1 MKMTYNKGMEKYKK
15 LLLDIVYPQNLSC
28 IFCGMPIS
36 RNNKYSLC
44 KDCYNKLIFIKN
56 ACPKCGKPII
66 NTNLTTDNYI
76 EDCHYCKGKI
86 FLFDR
91 NISFL
96 EYEDLSKR
104 MVFDLK
110 YNSKTFIVNIMA
122 EMMCDVL
129 QASYKNVIEDIDF
142 MTYVPLNNRRLK
154 ERGFN
159 QARELAVR
167 LGENVN
173 IGCVDILKRKKYS
186 RKLHGLKSDQR
197 SRELLGAFEFVELHA
212 GMIEGK
218 SIAVVDDIFTTGST
232 LNEIA
237 KQLKLFGARRV
248 IGLTFLTG
256 KYESI

>member
-1 MKMTYNKGMEKYKK
+1 
-15 LLLDIVYPQNLSC
+15 
-28 IFCGMPIS
+28 MPIS

-44 KDCYNKLIFIKN
+44 KECYNKLIFIKN
-56 ACPKCGKPII
+56 ACPKCGKPIVNASLI
-66 NTNLTTDNYI
+66 KDNHI
-76 EDCHYCKGKI
+76 EDCPYCSGKT

-96 EYEDLSKR
+96 EYEDLSKH

-122 EMMCDVL
+122 EMMCDML
-129 QASYKNVIEDIDF
+129 QVEYKDIIEDIDF
-142 MTYVPLNNRRLK
+142 LTYVPLNKKRLK

-167 LGENVN
+167 LGENFD
-173 IGCVDILKRKKYS
+173 IGCVDILKRKKYT

-197 SRELLGAFEFVELHA
+197 SKELLGAFEFVELYS
-212 GMIEGK
+212 GMIDGK
-218 SIAVVDDIFTTGST
+218 CIAVVDDIFTTGST

-256 KYESI
+256 KYEELSTD